1 MMVLVTFGDF
11 LRLKMK
17 THLFTEEKISMKQ
30 FLIIAILLSTPLQ
43 TIAQNTQITSFSASK
58 KLILRLYK
66 DNPVTL
72 FCGCSYKLILI

>member
-17 THLFTEEKISMKQ
+17 TYLFTEEKISMKQ
-30 FLIIAILLSTPLQ
+30 FLIIAILLSTPFQ

-58 KLILRLYK
+58 KLLLRLYK